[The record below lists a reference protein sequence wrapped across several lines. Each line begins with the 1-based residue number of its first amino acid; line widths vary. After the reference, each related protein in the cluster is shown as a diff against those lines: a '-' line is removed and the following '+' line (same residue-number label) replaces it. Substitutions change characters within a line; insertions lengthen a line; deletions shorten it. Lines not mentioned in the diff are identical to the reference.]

1 MLEREQGLDISFLHS
16 IPPQSSRSSPSLF
29 NSLMKDVD
37 LPSLSGTACGR
48 VRSTSSGLELSLEV
62 SDFEM
67 FENNLP
73 NCQ

>member
-1 MLEREQGLDISFLHS
+1 MSADSRFNRTSPLE
-16 IPPQSSRSSPSLF
+16 SLG
-29 NSLMKDVD
+29 SLMKDVD

-48 VRSTSSGLELSLEV
+48 VRSTSSGLELSLGI